1 MNDYKSASIAGSSTK
16 KPALKKNVGVYPFF
30 AIEDKYAK
38 GGRKATD
45 AEWKLLARYK
55 QANPLGFPLGKERLP
70 QGIQNL

>member
-38 GGRKATD
+38 DGRKATD
-45 AEWKLLARYK
+45 AEWKLLARYEK
-55 QANPLGFPLGKERLP
+55 TRQLVD
-70 QGIQNL
+70 QTGIDEEYLKRPA

>member
-30 AIEDKYAK
+30 AIEDKYTK

-45 AEWKLLARYK
+45 AEWKLLARYEK
-55 QANPLGFPLGKERLP
+55 TRQLVD
-70 QGIQNL
+70 QTGIDEEYLKRPG